1 MSETTSQVQRLYE
14 RRPYPH
20 YPLLAKPRWQ
30 DGYLGSSLFA
40 HRLCHGRGGD
50 TQMPRNFL
58 SIGSGEILPY
68 IIRQWESSAT
78 RVDCVDLSQRSIRRA
93 QFRTALL
100 GRKLVFHCNDI
111 NVLLQSGSLKDRVF
125 DHVEAYGVLHHISD
139 FTTTLRLIGSH
150 LTPQATV
157 RIMVYNSPARSWI
170 WQLNRAFQGLGLKF
184 ESDSDIEKARNLL
197 FSLAQVSPRLDYRLK
212 QLGETS
218 LKNNTR
224 FADTFLH
231 PWESRSSI
239 SNWLKAFNDSG
250 LRTCALFDRYAELDD
265 LENPLW
271 RFPDLKD
278 LEDRAH
284 DLRFENNLEIW
295 LKPDPTKLDQKR
307 SNAPDATPHTI
318 PVRLRL
324 TMPPTNFMKYTE
336 TDRLPFAWRLALWH
350 GFLKSL
356 HGFKDPSSTNII
368 KQLDFSAAA
377 RLARMGLILPDMAAA
392 AGRFDELIRPMV
404 TSISP
409 PILPEASNDLIGPH
423 LIKLCTGIST
433 DSRKIDPAVRRIRT
447 VV

>member
-40 HRLCHGRGGD
+40 HHLCHGLGFD
-50 TQMPRNFL
+50 THLPRNFM

-68 IIRQWESSAT
+68 IIRQWESSAMKL
-78 RVDCVDLSQRSIRRA
+78 DCVDLSQRSIRRA

-100 GRKLVFHCNDI
+100 GRKIAFHCNDI
-111 NVLLQSGSLKDRVF
+111 NILLKDGSLKARLF
-125 DHVEAYGVLHHISD
+125 DHVEAYGVLHHIPN
-139 FTTTLRLIGSH
+139 FTTTLRLIASH
-150 LTPQATV
+150 LTPDATV
-157 RIMVYNSPARSWI
+157 RIMVYNSPARAWI
-170 WQLNRAFQGLGLKF
+170 WQLNRAFNCLGLKF
-184 ESDSDIEKARNLL
+184 EADSDVQKARNLL
-197 FSLAQVSPRLDYRLK
+197 FSLARISPRLDYRLK
-212 QLGETS
+212 QLGENS

-239 SNWLKAFNDSG
+239 SNWLNAFTDSG
-250 LRTCALFDRYAELDD
+250 LKVCALFDRYAELDD

-271 RFPDLKD
+271 KFPNLND
-278 LEDRAH
+278 LEERAS

-295 LKPDPTKLDQKR
+295 LK
-307 SNAPDATPHTI
+307 SATSEANEKSMEPSRAARQNI

-324 TMPPTNFMKYTE
+324 TMPPSNFQKYTE
-336 TDRLPFAWRLALWH
+336 TENLSFAVRLTLWH

-356 HGFKDPSSTNII
+356 YGMDDPSSINII

-377 RLARMGLILPDMAAA
+377 RLARIGLILPSMAQA
-392 AGRFDELIRPMV
+392 AGRFDELMKPLNTTV
-404 TSISP
+404 TA
-409 PILPEASNDLIGPH
+409 PILPEASNDLICP
-423 LIKLCTGIST
+423 KLTTLCAAINSE
-433 DSRKIDPAVRRIRT
+433 SQKIEQATRRLMT
-447 VV
+447 VI